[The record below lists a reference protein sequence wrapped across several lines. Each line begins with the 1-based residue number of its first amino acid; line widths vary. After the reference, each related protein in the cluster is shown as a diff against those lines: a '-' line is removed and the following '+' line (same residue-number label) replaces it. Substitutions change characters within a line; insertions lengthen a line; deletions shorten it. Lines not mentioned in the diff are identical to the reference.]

1 MTDGNYYAV
10 MNLRTIR
17 ENIYSYATYAD
28 DIPYDEIEAAQE
40 AIDNLI
46 KAIENNDRG

>member
-1 MTDGNYYAV
+1 MSDGNYYAV

-17 ENIYSYATYAD
+17 ESIYTYATFAK
-28 DIPYDEIEAAQE
+28 DIPYDEVEAAQE

-46 KAIENNDRG
+46 KAIENND